1 MKRKFLIAF
10 AFTPLMVLSYYVG
23 KQQQSPTYQNVRG
36 NVNIEY
42 LLEVTEDSV
51 FIENYESG
59 ATYSGTYN
67 QLKDLVVKDNQ

>member
-1 MKRKFLIAF
+1 MKKIFLALF
-10 AFTPLMVLSYYVG
+10 AVTPLMVLSYYVG
-23 KQQQSPTYQNVRG
+23 SKQQTTSHKDVRG

-59 ATYSGTYN
+59 VTYSGRYD
-67 QLKDLVVKDNQ
+67 QLKDLVISDNQ

>member
-1 MKRKFLIAF
+1 MKKIFLASF
-10 AFTPLMVLSYYVG
+10 AITPLMVLSYYVG
-23 KQQQSPTYQNVRG
+23 KQQVSYKDVRG

-59 ATYSGTYN
+59 ATYSGRYD
-67 QLKDLVVKDNQ
+67 QLKDLVIADNQ

>member
-1 MKRKFLIAF
+1 MKKIFLALF
-10 AFTPLMVLSYYVG
+10 AITPLIVLSYYVG
-23 KQQQSPTYQNVRG
+23 TQQTPSYKDVRG

-59 ATYSGTYN
+59 TTYSGTYN

>member
-1 MKRKFLIAF
+1 
-10 AFTPLMVLSYYVG
+10 MVLSYYVG
-23 KQQQSPTYQNVRG
+23 TQQNKPSYKDVRG

-59 ATYSGTYN
+59 VTYSGRYD
-67 QLKDLVVKDNQ
+67 QLKDLVIADNQ